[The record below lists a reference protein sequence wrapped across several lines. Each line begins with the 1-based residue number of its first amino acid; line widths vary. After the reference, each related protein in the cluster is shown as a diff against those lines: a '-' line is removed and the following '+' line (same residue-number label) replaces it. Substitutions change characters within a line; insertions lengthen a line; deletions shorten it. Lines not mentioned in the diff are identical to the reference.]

1 MNDLNSKSKGFV
13 SKKLITKGGRF
24 MLFLQG
30 VATVVVLLGLFTTL
44 YYPLENLRMFFKAS
58 ILMLSA
64 LVSLGLLFYNEKY
77 RLLWRDFDSPEAFD
91 PMIFTFGYFIY
102 GFALFLCVLT
112 FWYFRTTK
120 KNKDHRGYA
129 IYSLVLFI
137 ITIILMI
144 VHTIVKNKYM

>member
-58 ILMLSA
+58 ILVLSA

-77 RLLWRDFDSPEAFD
+77 RL
-91 PMIFTFGYFIY
+91 Y
-102 GFALFLCVLT
+102 GGILILLKHLT
-112 FWYFRTTK
+112 R
-120 KNKDHRGYA
+120 
-129 IYSLVLFI
+129 
-137 ITIILMI
+137 
-144 VHTIVKNKYM
+144 